1 MSLPPH
7 TFNFTK
13 LLVGDLDKSATFYE
27 AVFGLQRLAVVED
40 AIAGRAIREV
50 MYQPTQE
57 GGATFVILSFLDA
70 PEPVMGETITG
81 FTVADLDQ
89 TLSDVMANGGAIADP
104 VREMPEMG
112 IRVGFARD
120 PEGHLIEIVQMLG

>member
-1 MSLPPH
+1 MSLPAH
-7 TFNFTK
+7 AFNFTK
-13 LLVGDLDKSATFYE
+13 LLVADLDSSAAFYE

-40 AIAGRAIREV
+40 AIAGRPIREV

-70 PEPVMGETITG
+70 PTPVIGETITG

-89 TLSDVMANGGAIADP
+89 TLAQVTANGGTIADP
-104 VREMPEMG
+104 VREMPHMG
-112 IRVGFARD
+112 IRVGFAAD